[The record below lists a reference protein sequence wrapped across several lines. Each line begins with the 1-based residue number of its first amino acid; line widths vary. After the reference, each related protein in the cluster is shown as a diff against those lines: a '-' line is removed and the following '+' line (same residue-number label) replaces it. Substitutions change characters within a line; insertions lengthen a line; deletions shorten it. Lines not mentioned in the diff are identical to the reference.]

1 MAISIFLLVFS
12 VTGLA
17 QVATVHI
24 EDFRVD
30 DIPVDCNIKLEL
42 DIDGDILK
50 PELKK
55 GAFGPWC
62 RREPLI
68 VPDYNRADPNDSRL
82 SIANTEQVKKACE
95 KEIEA
100 ASKEKW

>member
-1 MAISIFLLVFS
+1 MGTFLSRNSRRAHLVH
-12 VTGLA
+12 GA
-17 QVATVHI
+17 
-24 EDFRVD
+24 
-30 DIPVDCNIKLEL
+30 
-42 DIDGDILK
+42 DGN
-50 PELKK
+50 
-55 GAFGPWC
+55 
-62 RREPLI
+62 PLI